1 MVAHMDQPKESMD
14 IENSSLSSMVSHTHL
29 RMDEFDHV
37 DDEQMTIGVEELCKL
52 IDTEHPSFFSTSVS
66 HQLPSFESES
76 EPREHSL
83 SKVANKNQTI
93 ESVEI
98 ENFSISSMVSQSH
111 KRNLPEKIM
120 KKNFKTF
127 FLLEGNQLKM
137 PFHNN
142 DLCGMVQA
150 LQLEEHDHPT
160 YIPVPLSSIHL
171 GVRVVNF
178 TAQVEVTQKFVNKEA
193 RPIECVYFF
202 PVEEEAAVV
211 NFTTELKGRSIKHK

>member
-1 MVAHMDQPKESMD
+1 
-14 IENSSLSSMVSHTHL
+14 
-29 RMDEFDHV
+29 
-37 DDEQMTIGVEELCKL
+37 
-52 IDTEHPSFFSTSVS
+52 
-66 HQLPSFESES
+66 
-76 EPREHSL
+76 
-83 SKVANKNQTI
+83 
-93 ESVEI
+93 
-98 ENFSISSMVSQSH
+98 
-111 KRNLPEKIM
+111 
-120 KKNFKTF
+120 
-127 FLLEGNQLKM
+127 M

-211 NFTTELKGRSIKHK
+211 NFTAELEGRSIKTQVKETKPDIVGTPLPRLWV

>member
-1 MVAHMDQPKESMD
+1 M
-14 IENSSLSSMVSHTHL
+14 
-29 RMDEFDHV
+29 
-37 DDEQMTIGVEELCKL
+37 
-52 IDTEHPSFFSTSVS
+52 
-66 HQLPSFESES
+66 
-76 EPREHSL
+76 
-83 SKVANKNQTI
+83 
-93 ESVEI
+93 SVEI

-120 KKNFKTF
+120 KTNFKTF

-211 NFTTELKGRSIKHK
+211 NFTTELKGRSIKTQVKEKEVAKEEYRTAFMKRKTAVLLEETKPDIVGTPLPRLWV